1 MELTALEKV
10 KTGFPPEIPFPAIL
24 EKLIIWDETENP
36 EPTPM
41 GYFEFNEYGRD
52 AWMHPV
58 NEAGLKRLAQFGL
71 SPDGGQFCLWAKE
84 DGTMPVV
91 YLGTGQGAKIVA
103 KNLEDFIIL
112 LAIGYPNIES
122 ADMSLSPMACYEK
135 YDKPYGSDKP
145 EINRHFQKWVRE
157 NLKTTIPRTGE
168 KITDAATNDK
178 EEIYNW
184 LKINTSDPT
193 FY

>member
-1 MELTALEKV
+1 MELTALEKI

-36 EPTPM
+36 ELTPM
-41 GYFEFNEYGRD
+41 GYFEFNEYGRN

-58 NEAGLKRLAQFGL
+58 NEAGLKHLAQFGL

-91 YLGTGQGAKIVA
+91 YLGTGQGAKAIA
-103 KNLEDFIIL
+103 KNLEGFIIL

-135 YDKPYGSDKP
+135 YDKPTMTMTITMMTKYPLLPTLILTHRCTFNPTMLLILLRIILSIQQIGRASC
-145 EINRHFQKWVRE
+145 RE
-157 NLKTTIPRTGE
+157 RV
-168 KITDAATNDK
+168 
-178 EEIYNW
+178 
-184 LKINTSDPT
+184 
-193 FY
+193 